1 LTPERYEGFCGRGD
15 GVRGNDDSELDELE
29 LIDGDASANSQKK
42 VAGKNAHKSARL
54 EFIHSQS
61 GNQTKKKPPT
71 KIVEILSD
79 TMSTEKYLANFK
91 KKKEMAQKVIF

>member
-29 LIDGDASANSQKK
+29 LIDGDASANSPKKSGGKKCAQECPVGISFTANQETKQKK
-42 VAGKNAHKSARL
+42 K
-54 EFIHSQS
+54 
-61 GNQTKKKPPT
+61 PT
-71 KIVEILSD
+71 KIVGILSD